1 MAVILISKEAVL
13 NRGGSFANQF
23 PYYSGSC
30 FVHSGL
36 PHHRGQ
42 QKMSYSVMRDATVP
56 SLHPDR
62 QCVIVRDKEDPDFIA
77 GFCDS

>member
-1 MAVILISKEAVL
+1 MAVILISKETVL
-13 NRGGSFANQF
+13 DTNGYFAGRA
-23 PYYSGSC
+23 PSYSGSC

-36 PHHRGQ
+36 PHNDGQ

-56 SLHPDR
+56 TLHYDR
-62 QCVIVRDKEDPDFIA
+62 QCVIVRDREDPDFIA